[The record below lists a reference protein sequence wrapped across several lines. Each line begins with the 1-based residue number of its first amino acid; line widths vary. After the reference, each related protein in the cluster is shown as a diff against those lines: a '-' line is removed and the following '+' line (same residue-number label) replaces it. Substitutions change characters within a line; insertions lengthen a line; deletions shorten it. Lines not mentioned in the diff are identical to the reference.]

1 MNTRYVTGRRS
12 ALAAAVS
19 VVLLLGMTVGGGNP
33 ASAKPGD
40 RDPGGVLGA
49 GQGGRLGGGK
59 LRPTK
64 PEIPKALPK
73 PKEASVPIKDP
84 KKPPP
89 PPKAATTTASL
100 SMAAAVAAAPEKV
113 GLRQLVI
120 ALDSNDFGLATWT
133 STLDR
138 IGTPYDVLLAASEPL
153 TWERLTR
160 PDGAGRYTSILLSN
174 NSLLHS
180 DGAGGFISAFDADE
194 WNLLWQYE
202 RDYKVRQ
209 VSLYTA
215 YGTFPEDYCLRAG
228 TEGGVG
234 DTPVN
239 ATLTTTGQQQFDYL
253 TTTVQVPISLSYVYR
268 STLASGCAATS
279 TITTGGSVLGVIS
292 TSTDGRER
300 AALTFSSNQYLL
312 QTFLLTYGMVRW
324 ATKGVFIGERRH
336 YLEVDVDDWFNHTD
350 HLYPDGR
357 LETDPGYRMSG
368 TDANSANQQ
377 QNAMRSRYP
386 RANQFTLNVPYN
398 GEGINRNAHALC
410 SSLLSADPLTSFSR
424 CLRNNFRWINH
435 TLTHPKMNFT
445 TYAQSLT
452 EIQQNLT
459 VAKQINLT
467 VPAQVLKT
475 GEYSGLG
482 VYHPDPNNDI
492 DPPTDHG
499 LMASNPDLLRAAKD
513 AGVKYLHGNMSFPSH
528 VPSCFNCG
536 IWHPME
542 PSLLL
547 VPDWP
552 TNIAYH
558 VTAPDEETL
567 FYNSYYGPNGK
578 FPFWPRDL
586 AYNEIIGYETDIAL
600 QHVVSGSSYAHTM
613 HQGNLRQYASG
624 KSLTFDWA
632 NEVARKFSLY
642 YRVPLQTP
650 NWQALAQYV
659 ANRTSHFA
667 STGAGAGA
675 DVVWDRTAN
684 RLTLASPASGGLF
697 INGVRATGFA
707 TYGTDSISWVT
718 FGANAS
724 LTFTPVPRTTA

>member
-12 ALAAAVS
+12 ALAAAAS
-19 VVLLLGMTVGGGNP
+19 VVLLLGMMVGGGNQ

-49 GQGGRLGGGK
+49 GQGGRIGGGK

-73 PKEASVPIKDP
+73 PNEASVPIKDP

-89 PPKAATTTASL
+89 PPKATTTTASL

-160 PDGAGRYTSILLSN
+160 PDGGGRYTSILLSN

-234 DTPVN
+234 ETPIN

-268 STLASGCAATS
+268 SALASGCAATS
-279 TITTGGSVLGVIS
+279 TMTTGGSVLGVIS

-300 AALTFSSNQYLL
+300 AALTFTSNQYLL
-312 QTFLLTYGMVRW
+312 QTFLLAYGMVRW

-336 YLEVDVDDWFNHTD
+336 YLEADVDDWFNHTD

-386 RANQFTLNVPYN
+386 RASQFTLNVPYN

-410 SSLLSADPLTSFSR
+410 SSLLSADPLTSYSR

-445 TYAQSLT
+445 PYAENVT
-452 EIQQNLT
+452 EIRQNLT
-459 VAKQINLT
+459 VGRQIGLT
-467 VPAQVLKT
+467 VPTNVLKT

-482 VYHPDPNNDI
+482 VYHPDPTNDI
-492 DPPTDHG
+492 DPPTDFG
-499 LMASNPDLLRAAKD
+499 LMASNAELLRAAKD
-513 AGVKYLHGNMSFPSH
+513 VGVKYLHGNMSFPSH

-558 VTAPDEETL
+558 VTAPAEETL

-586 AYNEIIGYETDIAL
+586 TYAEIISYETDIAL
-600 QHVVSGSSYAHTM
+600 QHVVSGSTYAHTF

-642 YRVPLQTP
+642 YRVPLLTP
-650 NWQALAQYV
+650 NWQGLAAYV

-667 STGAGAGA
+667 STGAGA

-684 RLTLASPASGGLF
+684 RLTLTSPASGGLF

>member
-1 MNTRYVTGRRS
+1 MKTRVLAGRFAARI
-12 ALAAAVS
+12 AAVL
-19 VVLLLGMTVGGGNP
+19 VMLLVCVM
-33 ASAKPGD
+33 ASAGNQAVAKKAPP
-40 RDPGGVLGA
+40 DPGGLVAA
-49 GQGGRLGGGK
+49 GQGGVLGGGK

-64 PEIPKALPK
+64 PTIPKALPK
-73 PKEASVPIKDP
+73 TNLTKIPIKDP
-84 KKPPP
+84 KKPSTSTSRLSTS
-89 PPKAATTTASL
+89 AAA
-100 SMAAAVAAAPEKV
+100 AAAVAVAPEKV
-113 GLRQLVI
+113 GLRQLIV
-120 ALDSNDFGLATWT
+120 ALDSTDFGLATWK

-138 IGTPYDVLLAASEPL
+138 MGTPYDVLLAASEPL

-160 PDGAGRYTSILLSN
+160 ADGGGRYTSILLSN
-174 NSLLHS
+174 NSLLMS
-180 DGAGGFISAFDADE
+180 DGAGGFVSAFDADE

-234 DTPVN
+234 DTPIN
-239 ATLTTTGQQQFDYL
+239 ATLSTTGRQQFDYL
-253 TTTVQVPISLSYVYR
+253 IPTVRVPISLSYVYY
-268 STLASGCAATS
+268 STLAAGCTATATMNSGTN
-279 TITTGGSVLGVIS
+279 TLGVIS

-300 AALTFSSNQYLL
+300 AALTFTSNQYLV
-312 QTFLLTYGMVRW
+312 QTFLLAYGLVRW
-324 ATKGVFIGERRH
+324 ATKGVFVGERRH
-336 YLEVDVDDWFNHTD
+336 YLEVDVDDWFNYTD
-350 HLYPDGR
+350 HLFPDGH
-357 LETDPGYRMSG
+357 LETDPGFRMSG
-368 TDANSANQQ
+368 TDANSTNQQ

-386 RANQFTLNVPYN
+386 RANQFQLNVPYN
-398 GEGINRNAHALC
+398 GEGIHRTAHGSC
-410 SSLLSADPLTSFSR
+410 TSLLSPDPLTSYSR

-435 TLTHPKMNFT
+435 TYSHPKMNFT
-445 TYAQSLT
+445 PYAENLT

-459 VAKQINLT
+459 VARQRGFT
-467 VPAQVLKT
+467 VPTEVLKT

-499 LMASNPDLLRAAKD
+499 LMASNADLLRAAKD

-536 IWHPME
+536 IYHPME

-558 VTAPDEETL
+558 VTAPAEETL
-567 FYNSYYGPNGK
+567 FYNSFYGPNGK

-586 AYNEIIGYETDIAL
+586 TYNEIVGFESDIAL
-600 QHVVSGSSYAHTM
+600 QHVMSGSVYAHTL

-624 KSLTFDWA
+624 KSLTFDWV
-632 NEVARKFSLY
+632 NEIARKYSLY
-642 YRVPLQTP
+642 YQVPLQTP
-650 NWQALAQYV
+650 TWPNLAAYV

-667 STGAGAGA
+667 TGSGGA

-684 RLTLASPASGGLF
+684 TLTATSPVTGGLF
-697 INGVRATGFA
+697 LTGVRATGFA

-718 FGANAS
+718 LSANTPR
-724 LTFTPVPRTTA
+724 TFTPVPRTTA